1 MILLSPRRAGD
12 GIQVGEIEMIC
23 SGIGEAAISTLRER
37 ERALFLQRNPRS
49 LALAERARH
58 SLFGG
63 VPMHWM
69 SDWSTPSPLFVER
82 AQGARFHDVDG
93 HDYVDF
99 CLGDTG
105 SMFGHSPAPI
115 AQAIAEQA
123 GRGLT
128 TMLPGEDA
136 VVAGELLAERFGLP
150 FWQVATTATDANR
163 FVIRWARAITGRNT
177 LLVFDGCYHGT
188 VDDTLVRWREG
199 RTVHR
204 AGLVGQAYD
213 LTRYTRAIPFN
224 DLEAL
229 EEALALG
236 DVAAVLCEPA
246 MTNIGMVM
254 PDPGFHQRLRELT
267 RDCGSLLII
276 DETHTISTGPG
287 GCTRAWNL
295 EPDFITLGKPIAG
308 GVPCSVYGCSAA
320 MAQAMQLTKA
330 HAAEMVEGHG
340 HSGMGTTLS
349 ANALAMHCM
358 RANLEQVMTPAAY
371 QHMLPLAARLA
382 EGFRGLIARHGLA
395 WSVTELGARC
405 EFQFCA
411 TPPRTGAEA
420 EAAFH
425 DSLQMTLHLY
435 LINRGIL
442 ITPFH
447 NMTLCCPDTS
457 EADVDRLIATLDQGL
472 GELLALPGARQ
483 A

>member
-1 MILLSPRRAGD
+1 MSP
-12 GIQVGEIEMIC
+12 
-23 SGIGEAAISTLRER
+23 SGINDKAVETFAARER
-37 ERALFLQRNPRS
+37 ERFLQRNPKS
-49 LALAERARH
+49 VELAKRARK

-69 SDWSTPSPLFVER
+69 NDWSMPSSLFVSR
-82 AQGARFHDVDG
+82 AKGARFHDVDG
-93 HDYVDF
+93 HEYIDF

-105 SMFGHSPAPI
+105 SMFGHSPEPI
-115 AQAIAEQA
+115 AQALAEQGA
-123 GRGLT
+123 NGLT

-136 VVAGELLAERFGLP
+136 IIAGELLAERFGLP

-163 FVIRWARAITGRNT
+163 FVIRWARAITNRKV

-188 VDDTLVRWREG
+188 VDDVMVRCREG

-204 AGLVGQAYD
+204 GGLIGQARN
-213 LTRYTRAIPFN
+213 LAKTSRAVPFN
-224 DLEAL
+224 DVAALEA
-229 EEALALG
+229 ALAQG
-236 DVAAVLCEPA
+236 DVAAILCEPA
-246 MTNIGMVM
+246 MTNIGMVL
-254 PDPGFHQRLRELT
+254 PEPGFMDKVRELSKQY
-267 RDCGSLLII
+267 GSLLII

-295 EPDFITLGKPIAG
+295 KPDFITLGKPIAG
-308 GVPCSVYGCSAA
+308 GVPCSVYGCSHE
-320 MAQAMQLTKA
+320 MAQAMRLAQQ
-330 HAAEMVEGHG
+330 HASETSSGHG

-349 ANALAMHCM
+349 ANALAMRCM
-358 RANLEQVMTPAAY
+358 RVNLEQVMTPAAY
-371 QHMLPLAARLA
+371 DHMLPLAARLA
-382 EGFRGLIARHGLA
+382 AGLRGLIGKHGLS

-411 TPPRTGAEA
+411 TSPQTGAEA

-425 DSLQMTLHLY
+425 DSLQMALHLY

-457 EADVDRLIATLDQGL
+457 AADVDRLLATLDEGL
-472 GELLALPGARQ
+472 IELLAIPGARG
-483 A
+483 

>member
-1 MILLSPRRAGD
+1 MSP
-12 GIQVGEIEMIC
+12 
-23 SGIGEAAISTLRER
+23 SGINDKAVETFAARER
-37 ERALFLQRNPRS
+37 ERFLQRNPKS
-49 LALAERARH
+49 VELARRARK

-69 SDWSTPSPLFVER
+69 NDWSMPSSLFVSR
-82 AQGARFHDVDG
+82 AKGARFHDVDG
-93 HDYVDF
+93 HEYIDF

-105 SMFGHSPAPI
+105 SMFGHSPEPI
-115 AQAIAEQA
+115 AQALAEQGA
-123 GRGLT
+123 NGLT

-136 VVAGELLAERFGLP
+136 IIAGELLAERFGLP

-163 FVIRWARAITGRNT
+163 FVIRWARAITNRKV

-188 VDDTLVRWREG
+188 VDDVMVRCREG

-204 AGLVGQAYD
+204 GGLIGQARN
-213 LTRYTRAIPFN
+213 LAKTSRAVPFN
-224 DLEAL
+224 NVAAL
-229 EEALALG
+229 QAALAQG
-236 DVAAVLCEPA
+236 DVAAILCEPA
-246 MTNIGMVM
+246 MTNIGMVL
-254 PDPGFHQRLRELT
+254 PEPGFMDKVRELSKQY
-267 RDCGSLLII
+267 GSLLII

-295 EPDFITLGKPIAG
+295 KPDFITLGKPIAG
-308 GVPCSVYGCSAA
+308 GVPCSVYGCSHE
-320 MAQAMQLTKA
+320 MAQAMRLAQQ
-330 HAAEMVEGHG
+330 HASETSSGHG

-349 ANALAMHCM
+349 ANALAMRCM
-358 RANLEQVMTPAAY
+358 RVNLEQVMTPAAY
-371 QHMLPLAARLA
+371 DHMLPLAARLA
-382 EGFRGLIARHGLA
+382 AGLRGLIGKHGLS

-411 TPPRTGAEA
+411 TSPQTGAEA

-425 DSLQMTLHLY
+425 DSLQMALHLY

-457 EADVDRLIATLDQGL
+457 AADVDRLLATLDEGL
-472 GELLALPGARQ
+472 IELLAIPGARG
-483 A
+483 

>member
-1 MILLSPRRAGD
+1 MTA
-12 GIQVGEIEMIC
+12 
-23 SGIGEAAISTLRER
+23 SGISESAVETLAARER
-37 ERALFLQRNPRS
+37 DRFLEQNPKS
-49 LALAERARH
+49 IALAERARH

-69 SDWSTPSPLFVER
+69 SDWSTPSPLFVSR
-82 AQGARFHDVDG
+82 AQGARFYDVDG
-93 HDYVDF
+93 HEYVDF

-115 AQAIAEQA
+115 ARALAEQ
-123 GRGLT
+123 GGNGLT

-150 FWQVATTATDANR
+150 YWQVATTATDANR
-163 FVIRWARAITGRNT
+163 FVLRWARAISGRKVV
-177 LLVFDGCYHGT
+177 LVFDGCYHGT
-188 VDDTLVRWREG
+188 VDDVMVRHQNG
-199 RTVHR
+199 RTAHR
-204 AGLVGQAYD
+204 PGLLGQAYD
-213 LTRYTRAIPFN
+213 LTQYSRAVPFN
-224 DLEAL
+224 DLAAL
-229 EEALALG
+229 EAALAQG

-246 MTNIGMVM
+246 MTNIGMVL
-254 PDPGFHQRLRELT
+254 PEPGYHARLRELT
-267 RDCGSLLII
+267 RQYGTLLII

-320 MAQAMQLTKA
+320 MATAMQSA
-330 HAAEMVEGHG
+330 RSHASEHGEGHG

-358 RANLEQVMTPAAY
+358 RTNLSEVMTEAAY
-371 QHMLPLAARLA
+371 AHMLPLAARLA
-382 EGFRGLIARHGLA
+382 AGFRQLIEKHALK
-395 WSVTELGARC
+395 WSVTELGARS
-405 EFQFCA
+405 EFQFC
-411 TPPRTGAEA
+411 PQSPKTGAAA

-457 EADVDRLIATLDQGL
+457 ASDVDRLLATLDEAL
-472 GELLALPGARQ
+472 SELLAIPGARE

>member
-1 MILLSPRRAGD
+1 MSS
-12 GIQVGEIEMIC
+12 
-23 SGIGEAAISTLRER
+23 SGIAEQAVEVLRARER
-37 ERALFLQRNPRS
+37 QHFLERNPQS
-49 LALAERARH
+49 VALAERARH

-69 SDWSTPSPLFVER
+69 SDWSTPVPLFVER
-82 AQGARFHDVDG
+82 AQGARFFDVDG

-115 AQAIAEQA
+115 VAALREQA
-123 GRGLT
+123 GNGLT

-136 VVAGELLAERFGLP
+136 VVCGELLAERFGLP
-150 FWQVATTATDANR
+150 YWQVATTATDANR
-163 FVIRWARAITGRNT
+163 FVLRWARAITGRKVV
-177 LLVFDGCYHGT
+177 LVFDGCYHGT
-188 VDDTLVRWREG
+188 VDEAMVRWRDG
-199 RTVHR
+199 HTVHR
-204 AGLVGQAYD
+204 TGLIGQARN
-213 LTRYTRAIPFN
+213 LTQHSRAVPFN
-224 DLEAL
+224 DLAAL
-229 EEALALG
+229 EAALAPG

-246 MTNIGMVM
+246 LTNIGMVL
-254 PDPGFHQRLRELT
+254 PQPGFMARLRELT
-267 RDCGSLLII
+267 RLAGTLLIV

-287 GCTRAWNL
+287 GCTRSWGL
-295 EPDFITLGKPIAG
+295 EPDFLTLGKPVAG

-320 MAQAMQLTKA
+320 MAQAMQLA
-330 HAAEMVEGHG
+330 RQHASEPNLGLGHG

-358 RANLEQVMTPAAY
+358 RANLAQVMTGPAYA
-371 QHMLPLAARLA
+371 HMLALAARLA
-382 EGFRGLIARHGLA
+382 AGLRTLIGRHGLR

-411 TPPRTGAEA
+411 TPPKTGAEA

-425 DSLQMTLHLY
+425 DSLQMALHLY

-457 EADVDRLIATLDQGL
+457 ETDVDRLLATLDQGL
-472 GELLALPGARQ
+472 SELLAIPGARES
-483 A
+483 

>member
-1 MILLSPRRAGD
+1 MTA
-12 GIQVGEIEMIC
+12 
-23 SGIGEAAISTLRER
+23 SGISESAVETLAAR
-37 ERALFLQRNPRS
+37 ERARFLEQNPKS
-49 LALAERARH
+49 IALAERARH

-69 SDWSTPSPLFVER
+69 SDWSTPSPLFVSR
-82 AQGARFHDVDG
+82 AQGARFYDVDG
-93 HDYVDF
+93 HEYVDF

-115 AQAIAEQA
+115 ARALAEQ
-123 GRGLT
+123 GGNGLT
-128 TMLPGEDA
+128 SMLPGEDA

-150 FWQVATTATDANR
+150 YWQVATTATDANR
-163 FVIRWARAITGRNT
+163 FVLRWARAISGRKVV
-177 LLVFDGCYHGT
+177 LVFDGCYHGT
-188 VDDTLVRWREG
+188 VDDVMVRHQNG
-199 RTVHR
+199 RTAHR
-204 AGLVGQAYD
+204 PGLLGQAYD
-213 LTRYTRAIPFN
+213 LTQYSRAVPFN
-224 DLEAL
+224 DLAAL
-229 EEALALG
+229 EAALAQG

-246 MTNIGMVM
+246 MTNIGMVL
-254 PDPGFHQRLRELT
+254 PEPGYHARLRELT
-267 RDCGSLLII
+267 RQHGTLLII

-287 GCTRAWNL
+287 GCTRAWSL

-320 MAQAMQLTKA
+320 MATAMQLA
-330 HAAEMVEGHG
+330 RSQASEHGEGHG

-349 ANALAMHCM
+349 ANALAMHCL
-358 RANLEQVMTPAAY
+358 RTNLSEVMTEAAY
-371 QHMLPLAARLA
+371 AHMLPLAARLA
-382 EGFRGLIARHGLA
+382 AGFRQLIEKHTLK
-395 WSVTELGARC
+395 WSVTELGARS

-411 TPPRTGAEA
+411 QSPKTGAAA

-457 EADVDRLIATLDQGL
+457 ARDVDRLLATLDEAL
-472 GELLALPGARQ
+472 SELLAIPGARL

>member
-1 MILLSPRRAGD
+1 MTA
-12 GIQVGEIEMIC
+12 
-23 SGIGEAAISTLRER
+23 SGISESAVETLAAR
-37 ERALFLQRNPRS
+37 ERARFLEQNPNS
-49 LALAERARH
+49 IALAERARH

-69 SDWSTPSPLFVER
+69 SDWSTPSPLFVSR
-82 AQGARFHDVDG
+82 AQGARFYDVDG
-93 HDYVDF
+93 HEYVDF

-115 AQAIAEQA
+115 ARALAEQ
-123 GRGLT
+123 GGNGLT

-136 VVAGELLAERFGLP
+136 VIAGELLAERFGLP
-150 FWQVATTATDANR
+150 YWQVATTATDANR
-163 FVIRWARAITGRNT
+163 FVLRWARAITSRKVV
-177 LLVFDGCYHGT
+177 LVFDGCYHGT
-188 VDDTLVRWREG
+188 VDDVMVRHQNG

-204 AGLVGQAYD
+204 PGLLGQAYD
-213 LTRYTRAIPFN
+213 LTQYSRAVPFN
-224 DLEAL
+224 DLAAL
-229 EEALALG
+229 EAALAQG

-246 MTNIGMVM
+246 MTNIGMVL
-254 PDPGFHQRLRELT
+254 PEPGYHAKLRELT
-267 RDCGSLLII
+267 RRYGTLLII

-320 MAQAMQLTKA
+320 MATAMQLA
-330 HAAEMVEGHG
+330 RRYASEHSEGHG

-358 RANLEQVMTPAAY
+358 RTNLSEVMTAAAY
-371 QHMLPLAARLA
+371 AHMLPLAARLA
-382 EGFRGLIARHGLA
+382 AGFRQLIAKHALD
-395 WSVTELGARC
+395 WSVTELGARS

-411 TPPRTGAEA
+411 QSPKTGAEA

-447 NMTLCCPDTS
+447 NMTLCCPNTS
-457 EADVDRLIATLDQGL
+457 VSNVDRLLATLDEAL
-472 GELLALPGARQ
+472 SELLAIPGARE
-483 A
+483 

>member
-1 MILLSPRRAGD
+1 MY
-12 GIQVGEIEMIC
+12 Q
-23 SGIGEAAISTLRER
+23 SGINDKAVETFAAGER
-37 ERALFLQRNPRS
+37 ERFLQRNPKS
-49 LALAERARH
+49 VELAKRARK

-69 SDWSTPSPLFVER
+69 SDWSMPSSLFVSH
-82 AQGARFHDVDG
+82 AKGARFHDVDG
-93 HDYVDF
+93 HAYIDF

-105 SMFGHSPAPI
+105 SMFGHSPDPI
-115 AQAIAEQA
+115 AKAIAEQGA
-123 GRGLT
+123 NGLT

-136 VVAGELLAERFGLP
+136 IIAGELLAERFGLP

-163 FVIRWARAITGRNT
+163 FVIRWARAITNRKV

-188 VDDTLVRWREG
+188 VDDVMVRCKEG

-204 AGLVGQAYD
+204 GGLIGQARN
-213 LTRYTRAIPFN
+213 LAKTSRAVPFN
-224 DLEAL
+224 DVAAL
-229 EEALALG
+229 QAALAQG
-236 DVAAVLCEPA
+236 DVAAILCEPA
-246 MTNIGMVM
+246 MTNIGMVL
-254 PDPGFHQRLRELT
+254 PEPGFMDKVRELSKQY
-267 RDCGSLLII
+267 GSLLII

-295 EPDFITLGKPIAG
+295 KPDFITLGKPIAG
-308 GVPCSVYGCSAA
+308 GVPCSVYGCSHE
-320 MAQAMQLTKA
+320 MAQAMRLAQQ
-330 HAAEMVEGHG
+330 HASETSSGHG

-358 RANLEQVMTPAAY
+358 RVNLEQVMTPAAY

-382 EGFRGLIARHGLA
+382 AGLRGLIGKHGLN

-411 TPPRTGAEA
+411 TSPKTGAEA

-425 DSLQMTLHLY
+425 DSLQMALHLY

-447 NMTLCCPDTS
+447 NMTLCCPDTTA
-457 EADVDRLIATLDQGL
+457 ADVDTLLATLDEGL
-472 GELLALPGARQ
+472 SELLAIPGARG
-483 A
+483 

>member
-1 MILLSPRRAGD
+1 MTS
-12 GIQVGEIEMIC
+12 
-23 SGIGEAAISTLRER
+23 SGIAESAVATLAARER
-37 ERALFLQRNPRS
+37 ERFVQQNPKS
-49 LALAERARH
+49 IALAERARH

-69 SDWSTPSPLFVER
+69 SDWSTPSPLFVNR
-82 AQGARFHDVDG
+82 AKGARFHDVDG
-93 HDYVDF
+93 HEYVDF

-105 SMFGHSPAPI
+105 SMFGHSPEPI
-115 AQAIAEQA
+115 ARAIAEQGA
-123 GRGLT
+123 NGLT

-150 FWQVATTATDANR
+150 YWQVATTATDANR
-163 FVIRWARAITGRNT
+163 FVLRWARAITGRKV

-188 VDDTLVRWREG
+188 VDDVMVRYREG

-204 AGLVGQAYD
+204 SGLIGQAYD
-213 LTRYTRAIPFN
+213 LTRYSRSVPFN
-224 DLEAL
+224 DLAAL
-229 EEALALG
+229 EAALAQG

-246 MTNIGMVM
+246 MTNIGMVL
-254 PDPGFHQRLRELT
+254 PEPGYMERLRELT
-267 RDCGSLLII
+267 RKHGSLLII

-287 GCTRAWNL
+287 GCTRSWNL

-308 GVPCSVYGCSAA
+308 GVPCSVYGCSAE
-320 MAQAMQLTKA
+320 MAQAMQSVRR
-330 HAAEMVEGHG
+330 HASENSHGHG

-358 RANLEQVMTPAAY
+358 RAHLESVMTEAAY
-371 QHMLPLAARLA
+371 AHMLPLATRLA
-382 EGFRGLIARHGLA
+382 DGFRGLIHKHRLN

-411 TPPRTGAEA
+411 TPPKTGAEA

-425 DSLQMTLHLY
+425 DSLQMALHLY

-457 EADVDRLIATLDQGL
+457 AADVDRLIATLDDAL
-472 GELLALPGARQ
+472 TELLAIPGARQ
-483 A
+483 